1 MYTNPPTD
9 LVVVFLS
16 LTVLSMDFFFSS
28 FKISGCCD
36 SLKKRKGSNV
46 QKVPDSSERKEL
58 SAAQLLSFHPLHLLS
73 CPPHQRWFILESLH
87 HLCFCS
93 RQFWHRNSS
102 DHQVFLSLSLLPI
115 IIHSTTLFPFSSFD
129 HIVFSFF
136 YFLCYFSTYLVP
148 VAFGPQ

>member
-16 LTVLSMDFFFSS
+16 LTVLSMDFFFLRLKFLGVVILWKKEKVQT
-28 FKISGCCD
+28 FKKFQI
-36 SLKKRKGSNV
+36 LA
-46 QKVPDSSERKEL
+46 
-58 SAAQLLSFHPLHLLS
+58 SAKS
-73 CPPHQRWFILESLH
+73 CPLPNYFLFIPCTCCHVPPINVGLSSKVFIICVFVLV
-87 HLCFCS
+87 
-93 RQFWHRNSS
+93 NS
-102 DHQVFLSLSLLPI
+102 DIETARIIKFFSLSLLPI
-115 IIHSTTLFPFSSFD
+115 ITHSPTLFPFSSFD